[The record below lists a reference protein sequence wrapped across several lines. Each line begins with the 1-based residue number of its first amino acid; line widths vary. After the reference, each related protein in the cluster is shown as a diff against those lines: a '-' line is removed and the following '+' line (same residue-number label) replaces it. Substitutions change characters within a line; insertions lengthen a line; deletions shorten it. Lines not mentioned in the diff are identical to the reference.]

1 MVMCIQMSSKRIYKE
16 LGTNY
21 CVIKY
26 DKLRGGL
33 YVPKIIRYF
42 QTKDN
47 YIDLNVSEYPFQ
59 RPFIVDSN
67 FVHFSHEGYA
77 IMQRNGNSFFNYRTA
92 YNNGFDNYETEFHNN
107 YCFHCRSIFSCHSV
121 WSPSYSFHSIFRQV
135 RLLNS
140 FISSAVKL
148 EVFKR
153 NYIRIPEDVIHYIIT
168 FLSIPIDEIFEIKIE
183 HGARFKC
190 VY

>member
-1 MVMCIQMSSKRIYKE
+1 MSSKRIYKE

-26 DKLRGGL
+26 DKLRCGFD
-33 YVPKIIRYF
+33 VPKIIRYF
-42 QTKDN
+42 QTKEN
-47 YIDLNVSEYPFQ
+47 FIDLDVSAYPFQ
-59 RPFIVDSN
+59 RPFIVYSN
-67 FVHFSHEGYA
+67 FVNFSHNFLA
-77 IMQRNGNSFFNYRTA
+77 TMQRNGNSFFNYRIA
-92 YNNGFDNYETEFHNN
+92 YSNEYDNYESEIHNN
-107 YCFHCRSIFSCHSV
+107 YCFHCRSIFSCDAM
-121 WSPSYSFHSIFRQV
+121 WSPSYSFYSIFRQV

-148 EVFKR
+148 EVLKR

-168 FLSIPIDEIFEIKIE
+168 FLSIPTDEIFEIKPE

-190 VY
+190 V

>member
-1 MVMCIQMSSKRIYKE
+1 MSSKRIFKE
-16 LGTNY
+16 LGTSY

-26 DKLRGGL
+26 DKLRGGFD
-33 YVPKIIRYF
+33 VPKIIRYF

-47 YIDLNVSEYPFQ
+47 FIDLDVTTFPFQ

-67 FVHFSHEGYA
+67 FVNFSHERFA
-77 IMQRNGNSFFNYRTA
+77 TMQRNGNSFYNYRIA
-92 YNNGFDNYETEFHNN
+92 YSNGCDNYQPEINN
-107 YCFHCRSIFSCHSV
+107 NCFHCRSIFSCDAM
-121 WSPSYSFHSIFRQV
+121 WSPSYSFYSIFRQV

-148 EVFKR
+148 EVLKR

-168 FLSIPIDEIFEIKIE
+168 FLSIPTDEIFEMKLE
-183 HGARFKC
+183 HSARFKC
-190 VY
+190 V